1 MDFEAG
7 LPIYLQIVRL
17 VKQRIASGEWP
28 PGMRI
33 PPVREL
39 SVDMGV
45 NPNTAQR
52 ALAELERDG
61 LVYAE
66 RTSGRFITDDA
77 ELIARVRA
85 EMAAAYA
92 DGFIAQMRSIGFD
105 GGGILGLVERRLDE
119 KHEGKA

>member
-7 LPIYLQIVRL
+7 LPIYLQIIRI
-17 VKQRIASGEWP
+17 VKQKIASGDWL

-33 PPVREL
+33 PPVREF
-39 SVDMGV
+39 SVDLGV

-61 LVYAE
+61 LVYTE
-66 RTSGRFITDDA
+66 RTSGRFITGDE
-77 ELIARVRA
+77 ELIARVRT

-92 DGFIAQMRSIGFD
+92 DGFITQMRSIGFE
-105 GGGILGLVERRLDE
+105 GGEILKIVKGRLDE
-119 KHEGKA
+119 SRKDNI